1 MFTEKYQEFQGRDYN
16 GDISTRP
23 LYVIRASQPDPIFIE
38 LANIR
43 NPKDQERILSPKNRQ
58 VLADWLLQGFLD

>member
-1 MFTEKYQEFQGRDYN
+1 
-16 GDISTRP
+16 
-23 LYVIRASQPDPIFIE
+23 LYVIRASNPDPIFVE

-58 VLADWLLQGFLD
+58 VLADWMLEGFLN